1 MLIVV
6 QHSKKGTNREKTQE
20 ELTIVDNNWLLVI
33 IAQFIERFIHAL
45 LGALKNTHTHTQAH
59 TRTSCCDGILGGRE
73 TETKLELVNPAE
85 KLPA

>member
-1 MLIVV
+1 MIIVV

-45 LGALKNTHTHTQAH
+45 LGALKNTHTHTSSH
-59 TRTSCCDGILGGRE
+59 THIVLRWDSGRE
-73 TETKLELVNPAE
+73 RDRDKAG
-85 KLPA
+85 AS